1 MKRALC
7 IGLNYTDSPYE
18 LPDCDMDAY
27 EIAARAGREY
37 RRVDVKKGPFG
48 ARDFVEAVQYL
59 QNTRSKSDTTLITFS
74 GHGTQW
80 AEPINSEKD
89 ITREGLCLW
98 NGKEIEVLPDDDFRH
113 LLEAIPG
120 TVIVLLDSCYSGGM
134 DKMAGSPR
142 LSGNWQKKFV
152 PFNDDFKII
161 HVEPSLSRAVKG
173 ANRMYFMFAC
183 GKNEVSWSTGDG
195 GLFTKSFC
203 SAYDRWRLQRT
214 VKNVV
219 NAAKKECVP
228 DQTPRYEVIGGIAN
242 KKIF

>member
-7 IGLNYTDSPYE
+7 IGLNYIGSPYE
-18 LPDCDMDAY
+18 LPDCHLDAHSINKRVAATY
-27 EIAARAGREY
+27 NEVSPLTVIYSSSDFFTAITGLQSIA
-37 RRVDVKKGPFG
+37 KK
-48 ARDFVEAVQYL
+48 
-59 QNTRSKSDTTLITFS
+59 NDTTLITFS

-89 ITREGLCLW
+89 ITREGLCFW
-98 NGKEIEVLPDDDFRH
+98 NGKEIEVLSDDDFRL
-113 LLEAIPG
+113 LLEGIPG
-120 TVIVLLDSCYSGGM
+120 TVILLLDSCYSGGM
-134 DKMAGSPR
+134 DKMVGSPR
-142 LSGNWQKKFV
+142 LSGNWQKKFI
-152 PFNDDFKII
+152 PFDDDFKVIR
-161 HVEPSLSRAVKG
+161 VEPSLSRAVKG
-173 ANRMYFMFAC
+173 ASRMYFIFAC
-183 GKNEVSWSTGDG
+183 GKNEVSWSTGNG

>member
-7 IGLNYTDSPYE
+7 IGLNYTGSPYE
-18 LPDCDMDAY
+18 LPDCDIDAR
-27 EIAARAGREY
+27 ELAERAGREY
-37 RRVDVKKGPFG
+37 RSAFLRKETYAVRTFIADINGFQSITKK
-48 ARDFVEAVQYL
+48 
-59 QNTRSKSDTTLITFS
+59 TDTTLITFS

-89 ITREGLCLW
+89 ITREGLCFW

-113 LLEAIPG
+113 LLEWIPG

-142 LSGNWQKKFV
+142 LSGNWQKKFI
-152 PFNDDFKII
+152 PFDDDFK
-161 HVEPSLSRAVKG
+161 VVRVQPSLSRAVKG

-183 GKNEVSWSTGDG
+183 GKNEVSWSTGNG

-203 SAYDRWRLQRT
+203 GAYDRWRLQRT

-219 NAAKKECVP
+219 SAAKKECVP

>member
-1 MKRALC
+1 MKYALC
-7 IGLNYTDSPYE
+7 IGLNYAGSPYE
-18 LPDCDMDAY
+18 LPDCHLDAQ
-27 EIAARAGREY
+27 ELAERAAREY
-37 RRVDVKKGPFG
+37 RKVELNVEGYGFQDLLRDVNEFQSIAKKG
-48 ARDFVEAVQYL
+48 
-59 QNTRSKSDTTLITFS
+59 DTTLITFS

-80 AEPINSEKD
+80 EEPINSEKD
-89 ITREGLCLW
+89 ITMEGLCFW
-98 NGKEIEVLPDDDFRH
+98 SGKEIEVLPDDDFRI
-113 LLEAIPG
+113 LLEGIPG

-142 LSGNWQKKFV
+142 LSGNWQKKFI
-152 PFNDDFKII
+152 PFDDDFKII
-161 HVEPSLSRAVKG
+161 RVQPSLSRAVKG

-183 GKNEVSWSTGDG
+183 GKNEVSWSTGNG
-195 GLFTKSFC
+195 GMFTKSFC

-214 VKNVV
+214 VKNVT